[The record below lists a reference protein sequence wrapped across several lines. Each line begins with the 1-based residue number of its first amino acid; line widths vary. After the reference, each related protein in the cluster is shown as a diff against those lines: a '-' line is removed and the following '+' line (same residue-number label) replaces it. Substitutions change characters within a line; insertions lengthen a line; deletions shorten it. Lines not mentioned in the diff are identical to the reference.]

1 MREKILNDPMTG
13 IRAVC
18 FDLFFTLADPQCDLE
33 HTESDPL
40 GVTPEEWGRA
50 CWNDPLGSERGLGL
64 VKTDR
69 ELIERACACLKKP
82 VTEEQKEQARLA
94 KNARMR
100 KAVTDIAPEITETVR
115 SLHERGYKIGLIS
128 NADVCDRM
136 YWDESPLAPYFDDV
150 IFSCDVGML
159 KPDPEIYRLSLDRL
173 GVNPEEA
180 VFVGDGGSCEHK
192 GAKGVGMRTVCVQ
205 HLISYN
211 GKNGT
216 KIRKSADTVIK
227 RFQELLQILPE
238 NP

>member
-1 MREKILNDPMTG
+1 MREKILNEPMNG
-13 IRAVC
+13 IKAVC
-18 FDLFFTLADPQCDLE
+18 FDLFFTLADPQRDLE

-50 CWNDPLGSERGLGL
+50 CWNDPLGTERGLGQ

-69 ELIERACACLKKP
+69 ELIERACACLKKT
-82 VTEEQKEQARLA
+82 VTEEQKDKARLA

-100 KAVTDIAPEITETVR
+100 KAVTDIAPEIVGTVR
-115 SLHERGYKIGLIS
+115 SLHGRGYKIGLIS

-150 IFSCDVGML
+150 IFSCDVGMM
-159 KPDPEIYRLSLDRL
+159 KPDPGIYRLSLSHLNVR
-173 GVNPEEA
+173 PEET

-192 GAKGVGMRTVCVQ
+192 GAKSVGMHTVCVQ

-216 KIRKSADTVIK
+216 KIRKSADAVI
-227 RFQELLQILPE
+227 RHFQDLLQILP
-238 NP
+238 